1 MAETT
6 SINAANSALS
16 HPSILVIDD
25 NPDMLMLNQLILEMD
40 GFVVRTAANGP
51 AALAFLAGPIQP
63 DLILL
68 DMCME
73 GMSGP
78 EFLVALEQERPK
90 TFAAVPVVYLT
101 AMQRVP
107 EGKHSGFLRK
117 GTDNSQ
123 FVEAVHHFLAA
134 GPRHCDGDTAGNGG
148 SRPGICRDS

>member
-51 AALAFLAGPIQP
+51 AALAILAGPIQP

-68 DMCME
+68 DMCMK
-73 GMSGP
+73 GMSGS
-78 EFLVALEQERPK
+78 EFLVALEQEHPK

-101 AMQRVP
+101 AMQQVSA
-107 EGKHSGFLRK
+107 GKHSGFLRK
-117 GTDNSQ
+117 GLDNCQ
-123 FVEAVHHFLAA
+123 FVEAIHRFIAA
-134 GPRHCDGDTAGNGG
+134 GPRGCDGDATG
-148 SRPGICRDS
+148 SVGL

>member
-6 SINAANSALS
+6 FKNATNGATSR
-16 HPSILVIDD
+16 PYILVIDD
-25 NPDMLMLNQLILEMD
+25 NPDMLMLIQLILEMD

-51 AALAFLAGPIQP
+51 AALAILEDPMQP

-78 EFLVALEQERPK
+78 EFLAALEQENPT

-123 FVEAVHHFLAA
+123 FVEAIHHFLAA
-134 GPRHCDGDTAGNGG
+134 GPRRCKGDAVGG
-148 SRPGICRDS
+148 VGYSPGVCGDS